1 MENTGSSD
9 VRNRILLAMPSPVL
23 EHLRPHLER
32 FTLSTGKVI
41 DHVDGPIEDMYFVDS
56 GLVSIIK
63 AMRDGRVVE
72 VGAVG
77 IEGVTDPNALFGM
90 ERAVLETVVQIPG
103 TAFCIKREL
112 LVREMEKSHT
122 FRALMQNYARFAF
135 GQLAQTAACNRLH
148 TIEQRCSVGG
158 C

>member
-9 VRNRILLAMPSPVL
+9 VRDRILLAMPSPVL

-77 IEGVTDPNALFGM
+77 IEGVTDPNALVGM

-103 TAFCIKREL
+103 TAFASSGSSSFGRW
-112 LVREMEKSHT
+112 R
-122 FRALMQNYARFAF
+122 RAARFA
-135 GQLAQTAACNRLH
+135 R
-148 TIEQRCSVGG
+148 
-158 C
+158 